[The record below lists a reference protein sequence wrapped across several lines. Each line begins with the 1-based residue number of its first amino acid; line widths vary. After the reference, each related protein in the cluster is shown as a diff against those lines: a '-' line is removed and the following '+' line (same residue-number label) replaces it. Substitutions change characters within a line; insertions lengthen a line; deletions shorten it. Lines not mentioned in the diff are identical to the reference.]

1 MYYLTSF
8 IIGFGLGSIPFGYI
22 FAKLCRGIDIRE
34 HGSKNIGA
42 TNVWRVCGKL
52 LGICVFLLDAIKGF
66 LPTFISSHYFGTSPA
81 IIGGIGA
88 ILGHSFTPWL
98 KFKGGKGVSTGLGVF
113 IGLTP
118 LGALIAFLVW
128 VLLLFTLRWVSVASM
143 GAAAVLVVFI
153 LVKYGVS
160 PIFFIVIV
168 AFVLIIYLHRS
179 NIRRLIQGREPKI
192 GSP

>member
-1 MYYLTSF
+1 MGYLTSF
-8 IIGFGLGSIPFGYI
+8 IVGLGFGSIPFGYI
-22 FAKLCRGIDIRE
+22 FAKLGRGIDIRE

-42 TNVWRVCGKL
+42 TNVWRICGKP
-52 LGICVFLLDAIKGF
+52 LGITVFLLDAIKGF
-66 LPTFISSHYFGTSPA
+66 LPTFIFSHWFGTNPA
-81 IIGGIGA
+81 IISGIGA

-128 VLLLFTLRWVSVASM
+128 CILLLALRWVSVASM
-143 GAAAVLVVFI
+143 GAATVLVVFI
-153 LVKYGVS
+153 FIRDGIS

-179 NIRRLIQGREPKI
+179 NILRLIQGSEPRI
-192 GSP
+192 GR